1 MRKLFIPLLAAIAL
15 PSSVNASGFWL
26 LTTTVKKTVAFKEY
40 VQEFKPCL
48 KSVEGSLL

>member
-1 MRKLFIPLLAAIAL
+1 MHKFLLSLLVDLSL
-15 PSSVNASGFWL
+15 PTFVNASGFWL
-26 LTTTVKKTVAFKEY
+26 LNTTVKKTVAFKEY